1 MAVVERVYIERTK
14 EYEEIKR
21 AIEEYV
27 EEEEIRKLLRKLAR
41 FCTKRL
47 GGSASFLK
55 TKGSY
60 VLTCSWEDEKF
71 ASGEFFGR
79 GGLLEIAL
87 AGKGLRGG
95 ITYLRLPEGWDISIP
110 VTFHD
115 EAKSFTFKV
124 EEEVVDG
131 KGYWKVSLTFGR

>member
-1 MAVVERVYIERTK
+1 MAVSEVYIERIK
-14 EYEEIKR
+14 EYEEVKK
-21 AIEEYV
+21 AIEEHV
-27 EEEEIRKLLRKLAR
+27 KEEEAKKLLRKLAR

-47 GGSASFLK
+47 GGRASFYK
-55 TKGSY
+55 FKEGSY
-60 VLTCSWEDEKF
+60 ELVCSWEDEKF
-71 ASGEFFGR
+71 ASGEYSGK
-79 GGLLEIAL
+79 GGLLEIVL

-95 ITYLRLPEGWDISIP
+95 VLYLRLPEEWSINIP

-115 EAKSFTFKV
+115 EAKRFTFKM